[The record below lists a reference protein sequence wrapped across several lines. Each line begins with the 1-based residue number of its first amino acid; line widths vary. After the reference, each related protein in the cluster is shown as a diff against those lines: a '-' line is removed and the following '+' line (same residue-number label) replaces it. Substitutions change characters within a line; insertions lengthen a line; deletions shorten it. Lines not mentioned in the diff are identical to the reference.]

1 VQSPRTLRS
10 GQGWWEE
17 LLGALP
23 EVFFEVRRLVLSSD
37 RVVDDDTAGRF
48 HVLNVVEGDG
58 VVIEPVDGTTLVLA
72 YAETLVVPAAVG
84 AYRLRR
90 IGADRVRLVKS
101 LVR

>member
-1 VQSPRTLRS
+1 M
-10 GQGWWEE
+10 
-17 LLGALP
+17 
-23 EVFFEVRRLVLSSD
+23 LSSD